1 MATAQDLGALSG
13 PQSVQGSV
21 SPASPNYYYKFSLAS
36 QGFFSLYMNG
46 LTGDADVQLLNSAG
60 TVLAISQN
68 SGTNAESIGQLLA
81 AGTYYIRVFPYNGA
95 STSYNLSLSLAT
107 VHSVGALS
115 GTQTFQGSVGPSNPN
130 DFYSFTLASQKTFN
144 LLMNGLSADA
154 DVQLL
159 NSAGAVI
166 DSSQNSGTTPES
178 INTVLAAG
186 TYYVRVLPYLSASTS
201 YSLSLTA
208 S

>member
-1 MATAQDLGALSG
+1 MS
-13 PQSVQGSV
+13 
-21 SPASPNYYYKFSLAS
+21 
-36 QGFFSLYMNG
+36 G

-60 TVLAISQN
+60 TVIAVSQN
-68 SGTNAESIGQLLA
+68 SSTNPEDIGQLLA

-95 STSYNLSLSLAT
+95 STNYTLHLSLVTPHALGT
-107 VHSVGALS
+107 LS

-130 DFYSFTLASQKTFN
+130 DFYSFTLASQKTFS

-159 NSAGAVI
+159 NSAGVVI
-166 DSSQNSGTTPES
+166 DSSSNSGTTPES

-186 TYYVRVLPYLSASTS
+186 TYYVRVVPYHTASTS

-208 S
+208 V